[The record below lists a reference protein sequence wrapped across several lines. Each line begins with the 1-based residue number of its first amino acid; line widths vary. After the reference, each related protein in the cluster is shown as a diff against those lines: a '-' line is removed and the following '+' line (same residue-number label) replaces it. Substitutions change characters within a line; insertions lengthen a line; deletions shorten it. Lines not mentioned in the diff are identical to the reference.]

1 MIVLITLRRNNLD
14 KKAYNI
20 TYSIGGL
27 GYVQL
32 TVYTELDKGD
42 PDFYNT
48 VEKLA
53 AEDIVK
59 EITDYGDIASF
70 D

>member
-1 MIVLITLRRNNLD
+1 MD

-20 TYSIGGL
+20 TYSIGSL

-32 TVYTELDKGD
+32 TVYTEVDED
-42 PDFYNT
+42 DSDFYNT
-48 VEKLA
+48 VDKLA
-53 AEDIVK
+53 VEQIIK
-59 EITDYGDIASF
+59 EVNDYGDIASF